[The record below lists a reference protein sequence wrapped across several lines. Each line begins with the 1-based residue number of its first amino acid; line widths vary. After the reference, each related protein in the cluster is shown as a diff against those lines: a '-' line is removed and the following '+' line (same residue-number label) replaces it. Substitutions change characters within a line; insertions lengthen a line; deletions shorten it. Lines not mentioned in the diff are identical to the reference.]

1 MCQVSIIMGAFN
13 CEKTISEAIESIL
26 NQTFMDWKLIIC
38 DDYSKD
44 NTKKILKEYEEKYSE
59 KILILENEKNY
70 GLNYTLN
77 KCLKYATGDYVAR
90 MDGDDISLPTRLEKE
105 VNILKN
111 NTHISIVST
120 NMFMFDENGIWG
132 ETHKKKYPQ
141 KIDLIKSTPF
151 CHAPCMVRREAYEI
165 VNGYSV
171 SKKLLRVEDY
181 HLWIKM
187 YSKDLL
193 GMNIQESLYMMR
205 DDKNARNRRKFKYR
219 INESY
224 VKLLAIKML
233 KLPKINIFLC
243 LKPII
248 LGIIPNFM
256 YDILHHKKVG
266 RK

>member
-1 MCQVSIIMGAFN
+1 
-13 CEKTISEAIESIL
+13 
-26 NQTFMDWKLIIC
+26 
-38 DDYSKD
+38 
-44 NTKKILKEYEEKYSE
+44 
-59 KILILENEKNY
+59 
-70 GLNYTLN
+70 
-77 KCLKYATGDYVAR
+77 
-90 MDGDDISLPTRLEKE
+90 
-105 VNILKN
+105 
-111 NTHISIVST
+111 
-120 NMFMFDENGIWG
+120 
-132 ETHKKKYPQ
+132 
-141 KIDLIKSTPF
+141 
-151 CHAPCMVRREAYEI
+151 MVRREAYEL

>member
-1 MCQVSIIMGAFN
+1 MEYG
-13 CEKTISEAIESIL
+13 E
-26 NQTFMDWKLIIC
+26 KLI
-38 DDYSKD
+38 
-44 NTKKILKEYEEKYSE
+44 
-59 KILILENEKNY
+59 
-70 GLNYTLN
+70 
-77 KCLKYATGDYVAR
+77 
-90 MDGDDISLPTRLEKE
+90 
-105 VNILKN
+105 
-111 NTHISIVST
+111 
-120 NMFMFDENGIWG
+120 
-132 ETHKKKYPQ
+132 KKKYPQ